1 MDVYDNEGWLMNG
14 VPDGEFEET
23 TPDEA
28 MQNYTEHAW
37 LIEDADSPDG
47 INWGDFNDFIDTFK
61 RVTKSRDYDQEERN
75 EIIDEANTLVREYAK
90 YKD

>member
-28 MQNYTEHAW
+28 MQNYTDHMW
-37 LIEDADSPDG
+37 LIEDDDNPG
-47 INWGDFNDFIDTFK
+47 EINWDDFNDFIDTFGN
-61 RVTKSRDYDQEERN
+61 VTESRDYDQEE
-75 EIIDEANTLVREYAK
+75 
-90 YKD
+90 KDRPQTTNRYLY